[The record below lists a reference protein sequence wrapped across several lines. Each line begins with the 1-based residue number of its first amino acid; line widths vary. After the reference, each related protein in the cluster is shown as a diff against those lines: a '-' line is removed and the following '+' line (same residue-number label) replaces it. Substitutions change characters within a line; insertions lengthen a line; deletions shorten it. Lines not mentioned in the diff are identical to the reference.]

1 MRIIVYW
8 VFFCNLKLLVPSR
21 LKLGILR
28 AREAVRLLNA
38 FHCLWTVGNFP
49 RALGPALLLLGSRGF
64 LNEKA
69 ELTVTVSGGGGLSL
83 LDALLCQRLVF
94 MRGFMRWLL
103 ADNDTL

>member
-69 ELTVTVSGGGGLSL
+69 ELTVTVSGGGGFITSGCLALSKACFHERVH
-83 LDALLCQRLVF
+83 ALAPGRQ
-94 MRGFMRWLL
+94 
-103 ADNDTL
+103 